1 MDENDKNTKTNKQNN
16 FDLNEI
22 VKKDTYN
29 NLEQKIDLVL
39 KFKIIIN
46 CLKY

>member
-29 NLEQKIDLVL
+29 NLEQKKRFGI
-39 KFKIIIN
+39 
-46 CLKY
+46 